1 MLLFLPLLSMV
12 LLAAAVAAKTP
23 PTAALSALLHG
34 GSAFRTDVHF
44 APIIPLGVMVF
55 YPALRAAEL
64 LAALVAGRLKLFPTP
79 LAFVLCSHSLYP
91 PFFFIPPSLY
101 RLLLFL
107 RRFLSILRL
116 LLRLLSHFRNPGFRA
131 SKNRATA
138 RFFER
143 ISFLYPQDGR
153 SDRIR
158 TCGLNI
164 PNVARYQLRH
174 TPTAFLLY
182 MINTGVSTD
191 SGGKILRKRKFILK
205 KDLQNTR
212 GCGNISRYDCQMGI
226 YTLICVEAGGCGP

>member
-1 MLLFLPLLSMV
+1 MYPRCNYLYCFIHRRSPLICYRMITIISPKRSCQFILLMSVIAGFPFKSISPNPH
-12 LLAAAVAAKTP
+12 KHKYSKRP
-23 PTAALSALLHG
+23 PTKVNGASA
-34 GSAFRTDVHF
+34 
-44 APIIPLGVMVF
+44 
-55 YPALRAAEL
+55 
-64 LAALVAGRLKLFPTP
+64 
-79 LAFVLCSHSLYP
+79 
-91 PFFFIPPSLY
+91 
-101 RLLLFL
+101 
-107 RRFLSILRL
+107 
-116 LLRLLSHFRNPGFRA
+116 
-131 SKNRATA
+131 
-138 RFFER
+138 
-143 ISFLYPQDGR
+143 GR